1 MIKKFAAVAILSLIL
16 SFSNTY
22 TTEAASLSTIQT
34 EATKLI
40 GVPYRTA
47 GTTTSG
53 FDCSG
58 FTQYAMKQAG
68 VSIPRTTST
77 QYALGKSVSKSDL
90 QVGDLVF
97 FNTSGRGVSHV
108 GISLGGTKFIHSAS
122 SKGVSIASIN
132 DPYYWGDKYIGA
144 KRVVTDTETVVKA
157 ASVVP
162 TATRAE
168 VAQVL
173 AEKLNLTTTATTSS
187 YNDVNTSSS
196 AFKAIQAVN
205 EAGIFTGDAKGNFN
219 PENSLTRAELAKVL
233 VNAFELQPGQGTFKF
248 TDVSSSYWAADSIQI
263 LAQHSITLGMGDGTF
278 GISDHLTK
286 TQLDLFISR
295 AAN

>member
-144 KRVVTDTETVVKA
+144 KRVVTNTETVVKA

>member
-1 MIKKFAAVAILSLIL
+1 MIKKFAAVALLSLIL

-22 TTEAASLSTIQT
+22 STEAASLSTLQS

-47 GTTTSG
+47 GTTTNG

-58 FTQYAMKQAG
+58 FTQYVMKQAG

-144 KRVVTDTETVVKA
+144 KRVVTDTETAVKA

-187 YNDVNTSSS
+187 YNDVNTSSN